1 MSNHNPFAPENAL
14 ALGQQFWQSWT
25 DFAQSQASQAS
36 KATGAAGAMPTMPN
50 WHEGLEF
57 WSRLTGKNPSHDAA
71 HAIEQMTAHGQRLMQ
86 MLQAIAQQVGEGKPV
101 SATEFSRTWKELLG
115 GGNPMLETLRSLG
128 TQGAQGWEQLMQG
141 VEPVLAQLRGERNTV
156 LGMPAFGLNRERQ
169 EHLQAILRAQA
180 EYGEKLAAYSS
191 LLAKAGERGLE
202 YFEAKLAERSE
213 PGRQLDSMRAVYDV
227 WIDAAEEAYAESAL
241 SPEFRR
247 VYGEM
252 VNAQMQLKLL
262 MQRELDHQ
270 FGQLGLPNRSEVD
283 GAHRKIHAM
292 QRELRE
298 LRNELR
304 ELRAGRP
311 AATAGPRS
319 ASADASKTTTPTR
332 RKAATNAG
340 ATAAKPKA
348 RNSKPVAK
356 STRPAT
362 KTPKRA
368 AAKPAAPATRTRSSK
383 GR

>member
-14 ALGQQFWQSWT
+14 ALGQQFWQNWT
-25 DFAQSQASQAS
+25 DFAHSQASQAGKTS
-36 KATGAAGAMPTMPN
+36 AGAMPMPN

-86 MLQAIAQQVGEGKPV
+86 MLQAIAQQIGEGKQV
-101 SATEFSRTWKELLG
+101 SAGDFSRTWKELLG
-115 GGNPMLETLRSLG
+115 GGNPMLDTLRTLSA
-128 TQGAQGWEQLMQG
+128 QGAQGWEQLMQG

-156 LGMPAFGLNRERQ
+156 LGMPAFGLGRERQ
-169 EHLQAILRAQA
+169 EHLQSMLAAQA
-180 EYGEKLAAYSS
+180 TYAEKLAAYTA
-191 LLAKAGERGLE
+191 LLSKTGERGLE

-213 PGRQLDSMRAVYDV
+213 PGRQLDSMRAVYDL

-252 VNAQMQLKLL
+252 VNAQMRVKQL
-262 MQRELDHQ
+262 MQHELDHQ
-270 FGQLGLPNRSEVD
+270 LGQLGLPNRSEVD

-298 LRNELR
+298 LREQLR
-304 ELRAGRP
+304 ELRTGP
-311 AATAGPRS
+311 PVATATAARS
-319 ASADASKTTTPTR
+319 ASVETRKATPTR
-332 RKAATNAG
+332 SKTATNRAS
-340 ATAAKPKA
+340 TAAKSAA
-348 RNSKPVAK
+348 RTSKPAAK
-356 STRPAT
+356 SARPAV

-368 AAKPAAPATRTRSSK
+368 AAKSAAPVTRTRSSK